1 MVKGEA
7 MTVVWHVDDLKVSH
21 KGPFEVTNFSQY
33 LLKIYRNKVRMQRK
47 NIHDYIGM
55 DLKYSKTMMVN
66 VFIIIYLHKLL
77 DYFTKEL
84 RGTSSTP
91 AVDHML

>member
-1 MVKGEA
+1 
-7 MTVVWHVDDLKVSH
+7 MTGVWNVDNPKMSDND
-21 KGPFEVTNFSQY
+21 PFEVANFAQY